1 MPGKYKQTMY
11 ACYLGH
17 ITQAINNNLAPLF
30 FVIFHE
36 QFGLSLRCWAG

>member
-30 FVIFHE
+30 
-36 QFGLSLRCWAG
+36 LSSSMNSLGCPLRCWAG